1 MIPYFQALVMGALQ
15 GVTELFPISSL
26 GHSVIL
32 PQLLGWSID
41 QSDNSFLIFLI
52 ATHLATA
59 LVLFG
64 FFFKDWMRII
74 GGIFRSLRIRKI
86 DPADTYAKIGW
97 LIVVGSIPAGLL
109 GLLFEDKLKSLF
121 AAPEAA
127 AVFLMLNGC
136 MLYGAELLRRKKSE
150 NQNSH
155 KDEEISKISWNQ
167 SVKIGIAQCLALI
180 PGFSR
185 TGSTIGGGLLAGL
198 DHESAA
204 RFSFLLATPIIF
216 AAAALKL
223 PELLISGNRSSIGP
237 IIAGSMS
244 AGAAAYLS
252 IRFLTKY
259 FETKKLAPFAL
270 YCIVAG
276 IVASLVFLLR

>member
-1 MIPYFQALVMGALQ
+1 MGALQ